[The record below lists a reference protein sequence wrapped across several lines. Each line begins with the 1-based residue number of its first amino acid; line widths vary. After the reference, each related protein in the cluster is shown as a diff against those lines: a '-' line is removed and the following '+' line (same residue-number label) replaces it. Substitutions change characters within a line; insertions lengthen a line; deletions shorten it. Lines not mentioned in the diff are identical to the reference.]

1 MLAALVQHYTGIIE
15 IRGAHVSLE
24 AGYPKQVW
32 GGTVATRTTTGS
44 EPSSSSS
51 SSPRRAVQP
60 TTEVGVH
67 TNEPEDTV
75 MHYLIKVDRYADLDQ
90 LSKSLFPH
98 NAT

>member
-1 MLAALVQHYTGIIE
+1 MLAALVQHYAGIIE

-32 GGTVATRTTTGS
+32 GGTVATRTAS
-44 EPSSSSS
+44 SSSSS
-51 SSPRRAVQP
+51 SSPRGAVQP

-75 MHYLIKVDRYADLDQ
+75 MHYLIKVDR
-90 LSKSLFPH
+90 
-98 NAT
+98 